1 MRLPVD
7 LRVRCIGYAKMDA
20 ACMHGTDKVRIKG
33 FSVILCCDEHN
44 IPNGEV
50 IRKDGLLVVDDLRR
64 SIRDVISAAA
74 IRSLRERTT
83 SKPACA
89 GANEKEASSTAL
101 WR

>member
-20 ACMHGTDKVRIKG
+20 ACMHGTNKVRIKG

-64 SIRDVISAAA
+64 
-74 IRSLRERTT
+74 
-83 SKPACA
+83 
-89 GANEKEASSTAL
+89 
-101 WR
+101 